1 MLQVEGHGRSETM
14 AKRSRQTFKKYQ
26 KEQARQQKQKNK
38 AARRL
43 QAKQH
48 QAPAASE
55 IGQPPQEMADG
66 RPGPQLG
73 PALGDR
79 VSEQA

>member
-1 MLQVEGHGRSETM
+1 M
-14 AKRSRQTFKKYQ
+14 AKRSRQTFKKFQ

-43 QAKQH
+43 QAKQR

-55 IGQPPQEMADG
+55 NGQHPQEMADG
-66 RPGPQLG
+66 RPGPQPG

>member
-1 MLQVEGHGRSETM
+1 M
-14 AKRSRQTFKKYQ
+14 AKRSRQTFQKHQ

-43 QAKQH
+43 QAKRP
-48 QAPAASE
+48 QADAASE
-55 IGQPPQEMADG
+55 RGESPLEMADR
-66 RPGPQLG
+66 RPDPPPA

-79 VSEQA
+79 VSERT